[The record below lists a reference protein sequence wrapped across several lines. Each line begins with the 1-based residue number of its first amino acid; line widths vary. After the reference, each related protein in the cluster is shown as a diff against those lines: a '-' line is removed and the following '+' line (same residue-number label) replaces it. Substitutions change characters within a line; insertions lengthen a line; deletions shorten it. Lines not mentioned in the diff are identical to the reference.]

1 MLKIYLIKIIRK
13 ISLSLINTFLCTT
26 NFFKLKRF
34 LLKLSGI
41 NVGKN
46 TKVVGP
52 VSIGTVASLNIG
64 KNCWIGSGLK
74 IYGNGKVTIGDNC
87 FIMAI
92 GGLEIGDGS
101 IISRN
106 ICIHTGNHNY
116 KSDITVPYDNN
127 YDKRKI
133 KIGKA
138 VWIGQ
143 NVNILPGVS
152 IGDGAIIGMGTTV
165 SKDVGVGEIV
175 VGQGQRILGNRDI
188 SNLRSSIYHE
198 NYFAKIY
205 SNL

>member
-1 MLKIYLIKIIRK
+1 MKKEILTYISRK
-13 ISLSLINTFLCTT
+13 IAALYWGYIKKEIDNYVINYQKKE
-26 NFFKLKRF
+26 FK
-34 LLKLSGI
+34 KLGD
-41 NVGKN
+41 NVIFKAGGTIYHPEN
-46 TKVVGP
+46 IE
-52 VSIGTVASLNIG
+52 IGNHVR
-64 KNCWIGSGLK
+64 
-74 IYGNGKVTIGDNC
+74 IGDNC

-152 IGDGAIIGMGTTV
+152 IGDGAII
-165 SKDVGVGEIV
+165 
-175 VGQGQRILGNRDI
+175 
-188 SNLRSSIYHE
+188 
-198 NYFAKIY
+198 
-205 SNL
+205 

>member
-87 FIMAI
+87 DFAPDISFVT
-92 GGLEIGDGS
+92 GSHEIGDESRRAGNGTSFEVIIKNSCWVGARVTLLGNITLEESS
-101 IISRN
+101 IVGTCSLVN
-106 ICIHTGNHNY
+106 
-116 KSDITVPYDNN
+116 KSVPKNTIVAGVPA
-127 YDKRKI
+127 KKI
-133 KIGKA
+133 KK
-138 VWIGQ
+138 
-143 NVNILPGVS
+143 L
-152 IGDGAIIGMGTTV
+152 
-165 SKDVGVGEIV
+165 
-175 VGQGQRILGNRDI
+175 
-188 SNLRSSIYHE
+188 
-198 NYFAKIY
+198 
-205 SNL
+205 